1 MKDKKLSHRTLY
13 LALGVFSMFF
23 CGILY
28 AWSILKV
35 PFKDIYGYTDS
46 ELALNF
52 TLTMCF
58 FCLGAFF
65 GSLICKKAGVRA
77 TLCISAV
84 LVLIGFSLTGL
95 LGAEAPHALLYITYA
110 LCAGTGIGISYNVIV
125 STVNAHFPDKR
136 GFSVGC
142 LMMGFGISTLLL
154 GSLISVLS
162 DSDAFGP
169 KRTYI
174 LLGVLIG
181 AVIFICALILKRP
194 NADAVFPSPK
204 PTQKKKF
211 SECFEP
217 RDHTTKEMLSSFTFY
232 RVFVLMAFIT
242 AVGNSL
248 ISFARDMMISVGAVP
263 ALATTLVGVLSVCNG
278 IGRILTGAAYDALGR
293 RATMLG
299 SSIITI
305 AAASITLVGNA
316 ISSLPLCIVGLCLTG
331 ISYGSCP
338 TLTSAFTASFYGE
351 AHFPVNYSLTN
362 FNLIVAA
369 FIANGSNALL
379 ISSGGYVAPFLLL
392 LALAVAALGLNFT
405 IRRP

>member
-23 CGILY
+23 CGVLY

-136 GFSVGC
+136 GFSVGY

-154 GSLISVLS
+154 GSLISVLF

-204 PTQKKKF
+204 PT
-211 SECFEP
+211 
-217 RDHTTKEMLSSFTFY
+217 
-232 RVFVLMAFIT
+232 

-248 ISFARDMMISVGAVP
+248 ISFARDMRIAVGAVP